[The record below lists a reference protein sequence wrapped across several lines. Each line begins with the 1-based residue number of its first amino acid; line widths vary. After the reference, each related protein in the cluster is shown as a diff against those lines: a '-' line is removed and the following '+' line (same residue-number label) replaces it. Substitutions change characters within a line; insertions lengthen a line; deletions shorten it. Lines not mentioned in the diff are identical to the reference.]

1 MMWKYKTKI
10 IAEGRA
16 WVDDEGYQHPK
27 NWASVWDTPTKTA
40 RGLIWEDA
48 PASQAS
54 YDATFYDGRDN
65 DGKLIEKSLED
76 TPWVDDDGK
85 AIIDDMTGKQGVT
98 DGLKTIYVKQT
109 KQTANDLLTP
119 TDWMVV
125 RATEDSSKSVASKY
139 TTYRAAVR
147 TACANIEA
155 KINDAG
161 DISAFMALWDAPM
174 KDGEP
179 TGNAPIADW
188 PDVVE

>member
-1 MMWKYKTKI
+1 MWKYKTKI

-27 NWASVWDTPTKTA
+27 NWASVWDTPTKKL
-40 RGLIWEDA
+40 RGLTWQDDPVA
-48 PASQAS
+48 FDQR
-54 YDATFYDGRDN
+54 FYHGRDA
-65 DGKLIEKSLED
+65 DGNLIEKSLD
-76 TPWVDDDGK
+76 DVLWVDDAGK
-85 AIIDDMTGKQGVT
+85 AIIDDITGKQGVT

-155 KINDAG
+155 KINECSSLSD
-161 DISAFMALWDAPM
+161 FMALWDQPM

-179 TGNAPIADW
+179 NGNAPINEW
-188 PDVVE
+188 PEVVE

>member
-1 MMWKYKTKI
+1 MWKYKTKI

-16 WVDDEGYQHPK
+16 WTDDEGYQHPK
-27 NWASVWDTPTKTA
+27 NWATVWDTPTKKL
-40 RGLIWEDA
+40 RGLVWEDDPVA
-48 PASQAS
+48 F
-54 YDATFYDGRDN
+54 DNRFYHGRDG
-65 DGKLIEKSLED
+65 DGKLIEKSLD
-76 TPWVDDDGK
+76 DVLWVDEDSK
-85 AIIDDMTGKQGVT
+85 AIIDDMTGKQGVSY
-98 DGLKTIYVKQT
+98 GLKSIHIQQT

-125 RATEDSSKSVASKY
+125 RAAEDSSKAVASKY

-155 KINDAG
+155 KINDC
-161 DISAFMALWDAPM
+161 SSLSEFMALWDAPM

-179 TGNAPIADW
+179 TGNAPIHDW